1 MLNAYSLVNSQG
13 VYEGQR
19 AAASD
24 QRVFI
29 LTRSGCAGQQR
40 YASASWSGDIS
51 TTWTAFQK
59 QLPAG
64 LNFVLS
70 GIPYWTMDIG
80 GFAEH
85 PRFPGNGTEWEELNT
100 RWFQWGTFV
109 PLLRVHG
116 QDDRTG
122 PREMWNFGEQ
132 TYQTQLKF
140 DRVRYRLLPYIYS
153 LAGEITQRAGTMMRP
168 LVMDFRADDAV
179 WEIWDQYLFGPALM
193 VSPVTDYQARSR
205 NVYLPQTAGG
215 WYDFWTGTAEAGGQT
230 LDAPA
235 PYDSIPVFVRAGSII
250 PTGPELEFTEQAP
263 ADPITLFVYAGAD
276 GSFTLYEDDGLSY
289 GYEDGSFSEIPL
301 SYDDTAGVLTIG
313 TRSGEFPGML
323 AERTFRIVLVSAESG
338 VGFDPDATAAG
349 IEVAYDGSAA
359 DVVVR

>member
-1 MLNAYSLVNSQG
+1 
-13 VYEGQR
+13 
-19 AAASD
+19 
-24 QRVFI
+24 
-29 LTRSGCAGQQR
+29 
-40 YASASWSGDIS
+40 
-51 TTWTAFQK
+51 
-59 QLPAG
+59 
-64 LNFVLS
+64 
-70 GIPYWTMDIG
+70 
-80 GFAEH
+80 
-85 PRFPGNGTEWEELNT
+85 
-100 RWFQWGTFV
+100 
-109 PLLRVHG
+109 
-116 QDDRTG
+116 
-122 PREMWNFGEQ
+122 MWNFGEQ

-359 DVVVR
+359 DVVVQ